1 MEVLFEKIELPED
14 QYAEVISQLKEAE
27 GPATFIVGRGEY
39 ADLEGLRTALLKA
52 NVGDVFRKKDPDN
65 EGLHRVT
72 VRIGESKPK
81 TTRAPRQPKPGDGVI
96 VKEAQA
102 LSLAKDED
110 VAGDPF

>member
-39 ADLEGLRTALLKA
+39 ADLEGLRTALILA

-81 TTRAPRQPKPGDGVI
+81 TTRTRTPKPGDGVI
-96 VKEAQA
+96 VKEGPA
-102 LSLAKDED
+102 LSLAKDDET
-110 VAGDPF
+110 AGDPF